1 MARADTAYLLLYNL
15 AQSIGWATALVQT
28 VLSLTRH
35 PSGDQVYSAA
45 GLTVRACQGL
55 AALEIFHAAAGLV
68 RGSPVVA
75 LLQWA
80 GRSNCLYAV
89 LHCIPQLWPSSAV
102 AVLFLAWSLSE
113 VVRYPWYATSLAG
126 GSPAWLTWARYT
138 LFIPLYPAGVAAEM
152 WVLYSG
158 LPWIA
163 SRRLHSLA
171 LPNSANFA
179 FDYHWFTIGLLVIY
193 LPVWFNLYSYMLS
206 QRRKKVGKRPSATK
220 TE

>member
-1 MARADTAYLLLYNL
+1 MQRLC
-15 AQSIGWATALVQT
+15 V
-28 VLSLTRH
+28 V
-35 PSGDQVYSAA
+35 
-45 GLTVRACQGL
+45 
-55 AALEIFHAAAGLV
+55 
-68 RGSPVVA
+68 GS
-75 LLQWA
+75 Q
-80 GRSNCLYAV
+80 
-89 LHCIPQLWPSSAV
+89 
-102 AVLFLAWSLSE
+102 

-179 FDYHWFTIGLLVIY
+179 FDYHWFTIV
-193 LPVWFNLYSYMLS
+193 
-206 QRRKKVGKRPSATK
+206 RPFHSTTCMPACL
-220 TE
+220 